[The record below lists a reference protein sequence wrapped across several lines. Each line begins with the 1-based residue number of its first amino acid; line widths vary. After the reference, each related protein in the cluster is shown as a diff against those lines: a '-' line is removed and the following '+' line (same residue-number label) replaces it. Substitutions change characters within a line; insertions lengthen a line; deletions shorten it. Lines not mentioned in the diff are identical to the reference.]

1 MKIGDMIKI
10 IDNSL
15 YPRLK
20 GKVGVLIEVPR
31 PQLPN
36 KWAVMIGGRMHPY
49 TIAEED
55 MEVLSESR

>member
-1 MKIGDMIKI
+1 MKVGDLIKI
-10 IDNSL
+10 VDNSL

-31 PQLPN
+31 SQLPE

-49 TIAEED
+49 TINEAD
-55 MEVLSESR
+55 MKVINESR